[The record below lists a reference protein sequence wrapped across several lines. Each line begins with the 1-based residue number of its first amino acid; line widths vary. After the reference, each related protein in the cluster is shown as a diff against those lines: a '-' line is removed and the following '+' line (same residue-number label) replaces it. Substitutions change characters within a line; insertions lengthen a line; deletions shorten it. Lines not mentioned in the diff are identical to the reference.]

1 MKDLHE
7 EIYELTATI
16 NLVIA
21 TIETVKEK
29 QMYYLW
35 EENMYLADHFASEVV
50 RLNKVLDKMYNKQ
63 EKLYKDLLIEFL

>member
-29 QMYYLW
+29 QMHYLW
-35 EENMYLADHFASEVV
+35 EENMYLADYFASEVV
-50 RLNKVLDKMYNKQ
+50 RLNGVLDKMYAKQ
-63 EKLYKDLLIEFL
+63 EKLYKDLLIEVL

>member
-21 TIETVKEK
+21 TIDTVKEK
-29 QMYYLW
+29 QSHYLW
-35 EENMYLADHFASEVV
+35 EENMYLAHYFANEVV
-50 RLNKVLDKMYNKQ
+50 RLNGVLDKMYAKR
-63 EKLYKDLLIEFL
+63 EKLYKDLLIEVL

>member
-21 TIETVKEK
+21 TIDTVKEK
-29 QMYYLW
+29 RMHYLW
-35 EENMYLADHFASEVV
+35 EENMYLADYFASEEV
-50 RLNKVLDKMYNKQ
+50 RLNKVLDKMYTKQ
-63 EKLYKDLLIEFL
+63 EKLYRELLIEFL